1 MTDLTMTE
9 MMTKEDVTA
18 MILSAKKQAGLT
30 WEEIADKI
38 GMSPVWTHSAAMG
51 MNAFPAEKAKLMVSV
66 MGLPQEAE
74 SVLAESPTKIWEQAV
89 PTDPCIY
96 RFYEIVGVYGPTLK
110 ALIQEKF
117 GDGIMSAID
126 FDMTVTRVENPK
138 GDRVKVEMSGKYLG
152 YNSWC
157 PVPRCPHSVMR
168 MLFKRF
174 AWLKMPGTRATP
186 TKWPWPI
193 PPTPAGAIV
202 PNSLMAATRSALF

>member
-1 MTDLTMTE
+1 MKDLAMTETMTR
-9 MMTKEDVTA
+9 EDVTA
-18 MILSAKKQAGLT
+18 MILSAKKQTGMT
-30 WEEIADKI
+30 WEQIADKI

-51 MNAFPAEKAKLMVSV
+51 MNAFPAEKAKLMVSA

-74 SVLAESPTKIWEQAV
+74 SLLSESPTKIWTQSV

-126 FDMTVTRVENPK
+126 FHMSVTREENPK

-152 YNSWC
+152 YNSW
-157 PVPRCPHSVMR
+157 
-168 MLFKRF
+168 
-174 AWLKMPGTRATP
+174 
-186 TKWPWPI
+186 
-193 PPTPAGAIV
+193 
-202 PNSLMAATRSALF
+202 

>member
-1 MTDLTMTE
+1 MKDLNMTE

-18 MILSAKKQAGLT
+18 MILSAKKQAGFT

-51 MNAFPAEKAKLMVSV
+51 MNAFPAEKAKLMVRT

-74 SVLAESPTKIWEQAV
+74 SVLSESPTKIWEQAV

-126 FDMTVTRVENPK
+126 FEMAVTRIENPK

-152 YNSWC
+152 YNSW
-157 PVPRCPHSVMR
+157 
-168 MLFKRF
+168 
-174 AWLKMPGTRATP
+174 
-186 TKWPWPI
+186 
-193 PPTPAGAIV
+193 
-202 PNSLMAATRSALF
+202 

>member
-1 MTDLTMTE
+1 VKDFAMTE
-9 MMTKEDVTA
+9 TITKEDVTA
-18 MILSAKKQAGLT
+18 MILSAKKQAGMT
-30 WEEIADKI
+30 WEGIAEKI

-51 MNAFPAEKAKLMVSV
+51 MNAFPADKAKLMVSV

-74 SVLAESPTKIWEQAV
+74 SLLSESPTKIWTQAV

-126 FDMTVTRVENPK
+126 FHMSVTREENPK

-152 YNSWC
+152 YNNW
-157 PVPRCPHSVMR
+157 
-168 MLFKRF
+168 
-174 AWLKMPGTRATP
+174 
-186 TKWPWPI
+186 
-193 PPTPAGAIV
+193 
-202 PNSLMAATRSALF
+202 

>member
-1 MTDLTMTE
+1 MKDLVMTE

-30 WEEIADKI
+30 WEEIAEKI

-51 MNAFPAEKAKLMVSV
+51 MNAFPPEKAKLMVGV

-74 SVLAESPTKIWEQAV
+74 TVLSESPTKIWEQAV

-126 FDMTVTRVENPK
+126 FNMSVTREENPK

-152 YNSWC
+152 YNSW
-157 PVPRCPHSVMR
+157 
-168 MLFKRF
+168 
-174 AWLKMPGTRATP
+174 
-186 TKWPWPI
+186 
-193 PPTPAGAIV
+193 
-202 PNSLMAATRSALF
+202 

>member
-1 MTDLTMTE
+1 MKDLTMAE

-18 MILSAKKQAGLT
+18 LILSAKKQAGLT
-30 WEEIADKI
+30 WEDIAEKI
-38 GMSPVWTHSAAMG
+38 GMSPIWTHSAAMG
-51 MNAFPAEKAKLMVSV
+51 MNAFPPEKAKLMVTV

-126 FDMTVTRVENPK
+126 FDMTLTRVENPK

-152 YNSWC
+152 YNSW
-157 PVPRCPHSVMR
+157 
-168 MLFKRF
+168 
-174 AWLKMPGTRATP
+174 
-186 TKWPWPI
+186 
-193 PPTPAGAIV
+193 
-202 PNSLMAATRSALF
+202 